1 MAHKIKSLEL
11 SDQELIIKI
20 KEDTRYLSVVHK
32 EYKSTCISFLRT
44 KSIGLRHIELDDIF
58 SESCI
63 KLYENIIHKN
73 LELINNSS
81 LQTYLNSIC
90 LNQLRSVENK
100 ELDINGNIKTKKKPL
115 DEEDKKNY
123 NEKIEKDEILSLRNS
138 NDRPINPD
146 WLPNVIS
153 EDQEYANE
161 IQKNAV
167 KTALRKMKH
176 DGGHCAE
183 LLVLFWWR
191 KRSMKELTEIYGYKN
206 EHTTKNQKARCQKRL
221 KIIMQKE
228 S

>member
-1 MAHKIKSLEL
+1 MLLTMLIAL
-11 SDQELIIKI
+11 SIYTFLYKTDQEIINTSIILKKKFKNLKFKFKNIKI
-20 KEDTRYLSVVHK
+20 Q
-32 EYKSTCISFLRT
+32 
-44 KSIGLRHIELDDIF
+44 
-58 SESCI
+58 

-73 LELINNSS
+73 LQLINNSS

-115 DEEDKKNY
+115 DDEDKKNY

-138 NDRPINPD
+138 NDGPINPD

-206 EHTTKNQKARCQKRL
+206 ELTTKNQKARCQKRL

-228 S
+228 I